1 MPKQKK
7 SKQKTVK
14 SKQEPQSKN
23 LVSEEALALVL
34 DSSSE
39 DSEFDAD
46 EQEMFED
53 GMDPLLDRN
62 CADSG
67 DEWEP
72 PAKVTARPA
81 PFTPGPPLVENTPTV
96 SRGRGRTRSR
106 GATRTTVPPTLPN
119 GSSERWKN
127 FDERDSVSRQF
138 PFRPAREPGPQPR
151 SRRHATLLDFF
162 KLLFTD
168 TILASLLENMNAF
181 GSHQNENWAAVTM
194 TDFYSFLAVVLHMG
208 IVKLPE
214 MGSYWRQHRLYN
226 LPFPSA
232 AMSRNKFMRMC
243 RSLHLCSMEDDAR
256 NQALRGT
263 PHYDR
268 LAKVRPLYEQIVT
281 ACRDNYHPNLNISIG
296 ERMVASKAR
305 IALKQ
310 YIKNK
315 PTRWA
320 YKLFVLADSDTG
332 YKWNFFVH
340 EGKASNSGN
349 GLSYDSVMSLLNID
363 QLGSGYHLYVDDFY
377 TSPHLFRDLFARQIG
392 ACGAIRTNRI
402 GFPRTTRNDLS
413 RGDPRGSV
421 RWIRENELLFVKW
434 KDTQEE
440 AFCSTLHTVFSGD
453 TAFRRQRQEGTWSLL
468 NMPIPAAVKDYHSH
482 VGGVDQSD
490 ALIGCYT
497 VLHGTRKWYRTLF
510 FHFLDIAVVNASILY
525 NAAYPDRKLSQLH
538 FREELI
544 SQLHQRG
551 SLSTSTNRPQ
561 TQSATTTH
569 IPVFFSEGKDINKAN
584 AASIGRRHCKLCHMR
599 TPLGCETCNVPLC
612 VQPTRN
618 CYQQWHQD
626 QGLL

>member
-1 MPKQKK
+1 
-7 SKQKTVK
+7 
-14 SKQEPQSKN
+14 
-23 LVSEEALALVL
+23 
-34 DSSSE
+34 
-39 DSEFDAD
+39 
-46 EQEMFED
+46 MFED

-281 ACRDNYHPNLNISIG
+281 ACRDNYHPNLNIS
-296 ERMVASKAR
+296 
-305 IALKQ
+305 
-310 YIKNK
+310 
-315 PTRWA
+315 
-320 YKLFVLADSDTG
+320 
-332 YKWNFFVH
+332 
-340 EGKASNSGN
+340 
-349 GLSYDSVMSLLNID
+349 ID